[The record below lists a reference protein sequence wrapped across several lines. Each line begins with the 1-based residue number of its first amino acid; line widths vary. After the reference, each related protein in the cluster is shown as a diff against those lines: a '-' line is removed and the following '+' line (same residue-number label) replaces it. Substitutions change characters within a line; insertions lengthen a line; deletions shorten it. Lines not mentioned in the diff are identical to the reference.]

1 MKIKTKLLGIIS
13 ILIFSLLLI
22 GVSSIFINSSI
33 TEKNDILKDKMEFQN
48 KIKHVQYRLAGLS
61 NDERGFIITGEQ
73 DFADGMEEKSDDIF
87 STLDQLES
95 LIHNQDYMTNV
106 NDIRDNFTEFWS
118 INQEVISQFASSPE
132 QAESLHLGEE
142 RTLRKEVLDPSVN
155 ELVDQLNN
163 DVDDLETEINRYGTV
178 SGWFISAVTI
188 LSIII
193 GILLSMLLL
202 RSILVPL
209 RSLNKQLE
217 DIAQGDADL
226 TQKVA
231 VKSKDEFGQLAASF
245 NAFVHSLAGIVK
257 QISSSSQQVAAASE
271 ELSASSEQSRATSDQ
286 ISQSM
291 KEIALTST
299 NQSNMTEQSSGSITE
314 ILESLSNVADNT
326 NSIAENASFMK
337 DKAEVGA
344 SSVNMMSEQMTVIN
358 QSVQEAGSGLESLVR
373 STTEIS
379 HMSSLITDISE
390 QTNLLALNA
399 AIEAARAGEQG
410 KGFAVV
416 AEEVLKLADE
426 TNQSASHIKHLV
438 STIETDSK
446 DTVSNIHNVQQN
458 VDSGMS
464 YASESQQQF
473 SEILNLVG
481 QVTAQIQEV
490 AAATQQLTAGVEVV
504 QHSLST
510 LETGT
515 KETSSNSKAIASAT
529 EEQLSSMEDI
539 SNAAVSLS
547 DLAEELQTIVNR
559 FKY

>member
-1 MKIKTKLLGIIS
+1 
-13 ILIFSLLLI
+13 
-22 GVSSIFINSSI
+22 
-33 TEKNDILKDKMEFQN
+33 
-48 KIKHVQYRLAGLS
+48 
-61 NDERGFIITGEQ
+61 
-73 DFADGMEEKSDDIF
+73 
-87 STLDQLES
+87 
-95 LIHNQDYMTNV
+95 
-106 NDIRDNFTEFWS
+106 
-118 INQEVISQFASSPE
+118 
-132 QAESLHLGEE
+132 
-142 RTLRKEVLDPSVN
+142 
-155 ELVDQLNN
+155 
-163 DVDDLETEINRYGTV
+163 
-178 SGWFISAVTI
+178 
-188 LSIII
+188 
-193 GILLSMLLL
+193 
-202 RSILVPL
+202 
-209 RSLNKQLE
+209 
-217 DIAQGDADL
+217 
-226 TQKVA
+226 
-231 VKSKDEFGQLAASF
+231 
-245 NAFVHSLAGIVK
+245 
-257 QISSSSQQVAAASE
+257 
-271 ELSASSEQSRATSDQ
+271 
-286 ISQSM
+286 M

-490 AAATQQLTAGVEVV
+490 AAATQQLTAGVEIV

-547 DLAEELQTIVNR
+547 DLADELQTIVNR

>member
-1 MKIKTKLLGIIS
+1 
-13 ILIFSLLLI
+13 
-22 GVSSIFINSSI
+22 
-33 TEKNDILKDKMEFQN
+33 MEFQN

>member
-73 DFADGMEEKSDDIF
+73 DFADGMEEKSDDIL

-106 NDIRDNFTEFWS
+106 NDIRNNFTEFWS
-118 INQEVISQFASSPE
+118 INQEVISQFASNPE

-142 RTLRKEVLDPSVN
+142 RTLRKELLDPSVN

-163 DVDDLETEINRYGTV
+163 DVNDLEADIHRYGTV

-188 LSIII
+188 ISIIL
-193 GILLSMLLL
+193 GILLSILLL
-202 RSILVPL
+202 KSILVPL
-209 RSLNKQLE
+209 RSLNRQLE

-299 NQSNMTEQSSGSITE
+299 NQNNMTEQSSGSITE

-326 NSIAENASFMK
+326 NSIAENSSFMK
-337 DKAEVGA
+337 DKAELGA
-344 SSVNMMSEQMTVIN
+344 SSVNLMSEQMTVIN

-379 HMSSLITDISE
+379 HMSTLITDISE

-416 AEEVLKLADE
+416 AEEVRKLADE

-446 DTVSNIHNVQQN
+446 DTVVNIHNLQQN
-458 VDSGMS
+458 VDSGMN

-473 SEILNLVG
+473 REILNLVG

-515 KETSSNSKAIASAT
+515 KETSSSSKAVALAT

>member
-1 MKIKTKLLGIIS
+1 VKIKTKLLGIIS

-22 GVSSIFINSSI
+22 GISSIFINSSI

-178 SGWFISAVTI
+178 SSWFISAVTI

>member
-458 VDSGMS
+458 VDSGIN

-547 DLAEELQTIVNR
+547 DLADELQTIVNR

>member
-13 ILIFSLLLI
+13 ILIFSLSLI

-61 NDERGFIITGEQ
+61 NDERGFIITGEK
-73 DFADGMEEKSDDIF
+73 DFADGMEEKSEDIF

-95 LIHNQDYMTNV
+95 LIHNKDYLTNV
-106 NDIRDNFTEFWS
+106 NDIRNNFSEFWS
-118 INQEVISQFASSPE
+118 MNQEVVSQFASNPE

-142 RTLRKEVLDPSVN
+142 RTLRKELLDPSVN
-155 ELVDQLNN
+155 ELVDRLNN
-163 DVDDLETEINRYGTV
+163 DVNDLEADIHRYGTV
-178 SGWFISAVTI
+178 SGWFISTVTI
-188 LSIII
+188 ISIIL
-193 GILLSMLLL
+193 GILLSLLLL

-209 RSLNKQLE
+209 RSLNRQLE

-231 VKSKDEFGQLAASF
+231 VKNKDEFGQLASSF

-271 ELSASSEQSRATSDQ
+271 ELSATSEQSRATSDQ

-326 NSIAENASFMK
+326 NSISENASFMK
-337 DKAEVGA
+337 DKAELGA
-344 SSVNMMSEQMTVIN
+344 SSVNMMSEQMTVIHH
-358 QSVQEAGSGLESLVR
+358 SVKEAGSGLESLVR

-416 AEEVLKLADE
+416 ADEVRKLADE
-426 TNQSASHIKHLV
+426 TNQSANHIKHLV
-438 STIETDSK
+438 STIEKDSK
-446 DTVSNIHNVQQN
+446 ETVNNIQNVQQN
-458 VDSGMS
+458 VNSGMN
-464 YASESQQQF
+464 YANESQQKFNQ
-473 SEILNLVG
+473 ILNLVG

-510 LETGT
+510 LETGS
-515 KETSSNSKAIASAT
+515 KETASSSKAIASAT

-559 FKY
+559 FTY

>member
-33 TEKNDILKDKMEFQN
+33 TAKNDILKDKMEFQN

-73 DFADGMEEKSDDIF
+73 DFADGMKEKSDDIF
-87 STLDQLES
+87 ATLDQLES
-95 LIHNQDYMTNV
+95 LIHNQDYMKIV
-106 NDIRDNFTEFWS
+106 NDIRKNFTEFWS
-118 INQEVISQFASSPE
+118 INQEVVSQFASNPE

-155 ELVDQLNN
+155 ELVDQLNS
-163 DVDDLETEINRYGTV
+163 DVDDLEAEINRYGTV
-178 SGWFISAVTI
+178 SGWFISVVTI
-188 LSIII
+188 ISIIL

-209 RSLNKQLE
+209 RSLNRQLE

-231 VKSKDEFGQLAASF
+231 IKTKDEFGQLAASF

-271 ELSASSEQSRATSDQ
+271 ELSATSEQSRATSDQ

-326 NSIAENASFMK
+326 NSIAEHSSFMK
-337 DKAEVGA
+337 DKAELGA
-344 SSVNMMSEQMTVIN
+344 DSVNMMSEQMTVIN
-358 QSVQEAGSGLESLVR
+358 HSVQDAGNGLESLVK
-373 STTEIS
+373 STAEIS
-379 HMSSLITDISE
+379 HMSALITDISE

-416 AEEVLKLADE
+416 AEEVRKLADE
-426 TNQSASHIKHLV
+426 TNQSASHINHLV
-438 STIETDSK
+438 TTIETDSK
-446 DTVSNIHNVQQN
+446 ETVNNIHNVQQN
-458 VDSGMS
+458 VDSGMN

-473 SEILNLVG
+473 NEILNLVG

-515 KETSSNSKAIASAT
+515 KETSSSSKAIASAT

-547 DLAEELQTIVNR
+547 DLAEELQTVVNR